1 MNRYPLWKY
10 LLIAITLAVAAI
22 YALPNLYG
30 VTPAIQISTNRQSVV
45 INQETERRVAQAL
58 QEANIKTDGMFI
70 AGGSLKVRVSDADKI
85 NARDAIDNVLGEGYI
100 VAQNQIANSPD
111 WLAKIG
117 ANPMFLGLDLRGG
130 VHFTMQVDMKAA
142 LEKALDRN
150 AGDVRRTLREQ
161 KIRSGTIRKSGNS
174 LLVPFQDQA
183 DLDKAYPELQKLFT
197 DNMTGQPSLEMSSE
211 GNTLKLTLPEQQ
223 LNQIRKKA
231 VEQNITTLHKRVNE
245 LGTAEPVIQQAGADR
260 IVVQL
265 PGMTDTAKAKD
276 IIGRTATLE
285 VRMVSEDL
293 DLIQQAV
300 GGNVPEGY
308 ELLSDKDGNPYLVS
322 KQVELTGDNIN
333 AAQSA
338 IDEESKRPTV
348 NLNLDSVG
356 TTVFAD
362 LTAANRGKIM
372 AMVLIDQGKSEVITA
387 PRIQEPIPGGRVRI
401 TGMAGTA
408 EANDVALLLGAGSL
422 AAPMD
427 IIEERTIGPSLGAE
441 NITKGVNSTVWGF
454 AVVAVFMVIYYR
466 LFGIFSALALS
477 ANLLFLFAI
486 LSALQATLT
495 LPGIAAIALTLGM
508 AIDSNVLIN
517 ERIREEL
524 RAGKKPQVAI
534 KEGYDH
540 AWDTILDSNLTS
552 LIAGIALLVF
562 GSGPVRG
569 FAIVHC
575 LGIMTSIYSSVVVS
589 RALVNLWYGRRR
601 KLTRISIGVHYP
613 PVIDRD
619 DNVALEKE

>member
-10 LLIAITLAVAAI
+10 LLIALTLAVAAI

-58 QEANIKTDGMFI
+58 QDANIKTEGMFI

-174 LLVPFQDQA
+174 LLVPFQDQV

>member
-10 LLIAITLAVAAI
+10 LLILLTVAIAVI
-22 YALPNLYG
+22 YTLPNLYG
-30 VTPAIQISTNRQSVV
+30 VTPAIQISTNRQS
-45 INQETERRVAQAL
+45 IHIDESTEKTVADAL
-58 QEANIKTDGMFI
+58 QKANIAHDGMFI
-70 AGGSLKVRVSDADKI
+70 AGGSLKVRVSDANKI
-85 NARDAIDNVLGEGYI
+85 SARDAIDNALGEGYI

>member
-45 INQETERRVAQAL
+45 INQETEHRVAQAL